1 MANEA
6 YIYRIRTDLG
16 SGAMQITDLKPN
28 TSRRTFSY
36 ETYGQSGYV
45 PVRNSPDNVTAAANP
60 TAVDYSGIEAYILD
74 NTNVQSTGF
83 QIAAADAHAIGAAI
97 VALADSGAELTISA
111 LNDTFLAT
119 LGAGEVGTMPF
130 PFTAESVADADG
142 AGNPGVL
149 SGGTTSTG
157 THADFMK
164 ALCGGSYTLPTGST
178 VDPTAATSQE
188 GSFNDNGW
196 RQLYQSGAMSL
207 SAGQGDIATY
217 SSATFSYASATGAAI
232 VAYKADGS
240 VL

>member
-28 TSRRTFSY
+28 TSRRSFSY
-36 ETYGQSGYV
+36 ESYGQSGYV
-45 PVRNSPDNVTAAANP
+45 PAKNSPDNVSAAANP
-60 TAVDYSGIEAYILD
+60 TAAAYSGIEAYILD
-74 NTNVQSTGF
+74 NTNLQSTGF
-83 QIAAADAHAIGAAI
+83 QISAADAHTIGAAI
-97 VALADSGAELTISA
+97 VALADAGAELTISA

-157 THADFMK
+157 TQADFMK
-164 ALCGGSYTLPTGST
+164 ALCGGTYTLPVGST
-178 VDPTAATSQE
+178 VNAGAATSQE
-188 GSFNDNGW
+188 GSFSGAF

-207 SAGQGDIATY
+207 SVGQGDIATY
-217 SSATFSYASATGAAI
+217 SSATFSYSSTAGAAL
-232 VAYKADGS
+232 VAYKVDGS